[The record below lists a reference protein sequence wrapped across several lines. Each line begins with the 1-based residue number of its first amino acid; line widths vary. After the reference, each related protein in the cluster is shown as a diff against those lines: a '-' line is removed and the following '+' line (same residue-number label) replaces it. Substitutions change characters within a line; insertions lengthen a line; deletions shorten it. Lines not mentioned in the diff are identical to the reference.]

1 MFIKIEA
8 EINVDDFV
16 CDFKDKSELDW
27 FKEMMEDR
35 ANTMLILHSNDVGD
49 TIGYTTDFKWNM
61 VNSNNKRKAILKSK
75 VFNHLN
81 RLVNRPVSNEK
92 VLVQTINPEYD

>member
-1 MFIKIEA
+1 MLIKIVA
-8 EINVDDFV
+8 EIKVEDFC

-49 TIGYTTDFKWNM
+49 TIGYTTDFKWKI
-61 VNSNNKRKAILKSK
+61 VNSSDKRKSILK
-75 VFNHLN
+75 N
-81 RLVNRPVSNEK
+81 RLFNRLIKMPIINEK
-92 VLVQTINPEYD
+92 VITTTINPEYD

>member
-1 MFIKIEA
+1 MLIKIVA
-8 EINVDDFV
+8 EIKVEDFC

-49 TIGYTTDFKWNM
+49 TIGYTTDFKWKI
-61 VNSNNKRKAILKSK
+61 VNSSDKRKSILKNRL
-75 VFNHLN
+75 FN
-81 RLVNRPVSNEK
+81 RLVKMPIINEK
-92 VLVQTINPEYD
+92 VITTTINPEYD